1 MLENFARWCS
11 GSTTVFGAVRVGSNP
26 ARVTYRVM
34 GQWLG
39 RLLWEQD
46 IVKVRV
52 LLTLQYW

>member
-1 MLENFARWCS
+1 
-11 GSTTVFGAVRVGSNP
+11 
-26 ARVTYRVM
+26 M

-52 LLTLQYW
+52 LLTLPRWLALHSTVELGSAKLEYGAIG